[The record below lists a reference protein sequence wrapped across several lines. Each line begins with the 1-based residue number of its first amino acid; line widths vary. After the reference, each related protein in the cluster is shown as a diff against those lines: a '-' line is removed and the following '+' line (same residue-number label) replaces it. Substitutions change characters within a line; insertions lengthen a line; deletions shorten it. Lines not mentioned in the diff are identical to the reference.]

1 MTEQNKET
9 TFFKVL
15 VFTQTSFGR
24 TEART
29 KRNSIE
35 ASVVQI
41 LNVIFMYVFQ
51 FKSRAVSKSLRYNR
65 NQNDTKS
72 ELKHRTDKSMKIN
85 RKIKE
90 NL

>member
-35 ASVVQI
+35 ASIVQI
-41 LNVIFMYVFQ
+41 LNAIFMYVFQ

-72 ELKHRTDKSMKIN
+72 ELKHRTGKSMKIN
-85 RKIKE
+85 RKVKG

>member
-1 MTEQNKET
+1 MTEQNEET

-29 KRNSIE
+29 KRISIE
-35 ASVVQI
+35 VSIVQI
-41 LNVIFMYVFQ
+41 PNVIFMYVFQ
-51 FKSRAVSKSLRYNR
+51 FKSRAVSNSLRYNR

-72 ELKHRTDKSMKIN
+72 ELKHRTDKSMKID
-85 RKIKE
+85 RKIKG

>member
-9 TFFKVL
+9 TFFKIL

-35 ASVVQI
+35 ASVI

-51 FKSRAVSKSLRYNR
+51 FKSRAVSKSPRYNR
-65 NQNDTKS
+65 NENDTKS

-85 RKIKE
+85 TKIKRG
-90 NL
+90 L